1 MQTILSFLLN
11 PLRALTPGPNGA
23 NHRRATQNVNAVWDL
38 AKRTVGLPMAMRF
51 FAPYVGAGVQVSKPG
66 PGASPIEV
74 HMPLTF
80 LNTNYVGTH
89 FGGSLYSMCDPFY
102 MFILMESLGED
113 YIVWDKS
120 ATIDFLKPGTGTVSA
135 RFEIAP
141 EIIAEIKQLVA
152 ERRKIDYVF
161 ETDILNEAGE
171 AVAHL
176 QKTLYV
182 RRAPG
187 KKASSRSV

>member
-1 MQTILSFLLN
+1 M
-11 PLRALTPGPNGA
+11 
-23 NHRRATQNVNAVWDL
+23 
-38 AKRTVGLPMAMRF
+38 
-51 FAPYVGAGVQVSKPG
+51 
-66 PGASPIEV
+66 
-74 HMPLTF
+74 
-80 LNTNYVGTH
+80 
-89 FGGSLYSMCDPFY
+89 
-102 MFILMESLGED
+102 
-113 YIVWDKS
+113 
-120 ATIDFLKPGTGTVSA
+120 SA